1 MADVPR
7 IISVDDHV
15 VEPPTLWTDRLS
27 IAQRERGPHTERRKG
42 VVRYV
47 GGRAKFVESDDE
59 PGAAW
64 TDVWAYEDV
73 RWPLH
78 AGLALGGQRHRNELD
93 PVTYDDI
100 DPGCWE
106 QKSRLA
112 EMDANHTEASLCFPT
127 VTRFCG
133 QLFLEAND
141 HDLALDGV
149 KAFNDW
155 MVEDWCGG
163 DGRGRLIPLTLVPL
177 WDVDLAVAEVERCA
191 AKGSFAITFSEGPH
205 ALGIPSMHSGYWDP
219 LWAACQRTGTVVNTH
234 VGSSSK
240 LPTTA
245 DDASLLVMP
254 TLLWQ
259 NSLLALTDWLL
270 SGTLARFP
278 DLKLAVS
285 EGQVGW
291 MPFALERM
299 DVSWA
304 HRSTEPDTLAVL
316 PEKPSTY
323 AKNVYGCI
331 FDDLVGLQLRDHVGM
346 HRICFETDYP
356 HVDSTYPH
364 SKQTAERLVAE
375 AGLTEHE
382 TWQFL
387 RGNAI
392 ECYGLERFGITE

>member
-1 MADVPR
+1 MVDVPR

-15 VEPPTLWTDRLS
+15 VEPPTLWTERLS
-27 IAQRERGPHTERRKG
+27 AAQRDRGPRTERRKG

-47 GGRAKFVESDDE
+47 GGRARFDE
-59 PGAAW
+59 GDGPGAAW
-64 TDVWAYEDV
+64 TDVWTYEDL

-78 AGLALGGQRHRNELD
+78 VGLALAGQRFRNELD

-100 DPGCWE
+100 APGCWQ

-112 EMDANHTEASLCFPT
+112 DMDANHMDASLCFPT

-133 QLFLEAND
+133 QIFLEAND
-141 HDLALDGV
+141 HDLALDCV
-149 KAFNDW
+149 RAFNDW

-163 DGRGRLIPLTLVPL
+163 DARGRLIPLTLIPL
-177 WDVDLAVAEVERCA
+177 WDVGLAVAEVERCA
-191 AKGSFAITFSEGPH
+191 ALGSFAFTFSEGPH
-205 ALGIPSMHSGYWDP
+205 ALGLPSMHSRYWDP
-219 LWAACQRTGTVVNTH
+219 LWAACERTGTVVNTH

-240 LPTTA
+240 LPMTA
-245 DDASLLVMP
+245 DDASLLVIP

-259 NSLLALTDWLL
+259 NSLMALTDWLL

-278 DLKLAVS
+278 DLRLAIS

-299 DVSWA
+299 DVSWEL
-304 HRSTEPDTLAVL
+304 RSSEAEVRALL

-331 FDDLVGLQLRDHVGM
+331 FDDLVGLQLRDKVGM

-356 HVDSTYPH
+356 HVDSTFPH

-392 ECYGLERFGITE
+392 ECYGLERFGITT